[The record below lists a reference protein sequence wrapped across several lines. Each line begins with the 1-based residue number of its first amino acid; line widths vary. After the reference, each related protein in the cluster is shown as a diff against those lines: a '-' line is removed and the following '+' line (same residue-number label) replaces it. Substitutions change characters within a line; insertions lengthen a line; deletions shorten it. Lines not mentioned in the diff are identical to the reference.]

1 MIKENYIRDT
11 SDLVGRK
18 FGLEKERKKQKRRF
32 KELKHQLLY
41 ARRKD

>member
-1 MIKENYIRDT
+1 MVEKYNIRDT